1 MFSALPKPEVDV
13 EITTEMFDSFDDL
26 VIEGFS
32 GNTEILML
40 QNEIKADLT
49 TIQEL
54 QDLYASVESH
64 GLTLPLLHFI
74 NASGQLSASI
84 PEIPAVESLTEESP
98 QVDRDAALEGIART
112 IADVLKGL
120 INKIKEFG
128 SKFISGIKLQ
138 FRSLGEVEKL
148 LEKFKS
154 STAGKGLT
162 GEFLSSN
169 QFKLVSYQ
177 YLIELIDANEAVC
190 KFAFAM
196 MKVKIPETRDEKE
209 AYLNTF
215 KTTYQQ
221 CFNGIKIAETG
232 RVLIP
237 HDQKRTYTE
246 AGYTPASFGE
256 LITHLQNY
264 VTYEHQYIDHFCSE
278 WEAWENEIVQRLS
291 ELTEATSSKGRVTK
305 TDPATGKPI
314 YEDEVVTTTNLSEG
328 AKIIDYVY
336 RRVADRHW
344 ADSEA
349 SWLHGVRPSLRIL
362 RALSGGHE

>member
-112 IADVLKGL
+112 ITDVLKGL
-120 INKIKEFG
+120 IDKIKEFG
-128 SKFISGIKLQ
+128 STFISGLKLN
-138 FRSLGEVEKL
+138 FRSLAEVERL

-162 GEFLSSN
+162 SEFLSSN
-169 QFKLVSYQ
+169 KFKLVSYQ
-177 YLIELIDANEAVC
+177 SLIELIDANEAVC

-196 MKVKIPETRDEKE
+196 MKVKIPETREEKE
-209 AYLNTF
+209 TYVDTF
-215 KTTYQQ
+215 KKTYQQ
-221 CFNGIKIAETG
+221 CFGGVKIAETG
-232 RVLIP
+232 RVIVP
-237 HDQKRTYTE
+237 HAMTKTFTE
-246 AGYTPASFGE
+246 SGYTPASFGE

-264 VTYEHQYIDHFCSE
+264 VTYEHQTMEHLCGE
-278 WEAWENEIVQRLS
+278 WGAWEDEVVQRLH
-291 ELTEATSSKGRVTK
+291 ELTDTTSSRGTVTK
-305 TDPATGKPI
+305 TDPTTGKPV
-314 YEDEVVTTTNLSEG
+314 YENETVTTTNKPEG
-328 AKIIDYVY
+328 AKIIDYIY
-336 RRVADRHW
+336 TMLGNRVWDDVH
-344 ADSEA
+344 A
-349 SWLHGVRPSLRIL
+349 SWLHGVRPGLRIL
-362 RALSGGHE
+362 RALSKGHE

>member
-1 MFSALPKPEVDV
+1 VVESFS
-13 EITTEMFDSFDDL
+13 ISTEML
-26 VIEGFS
+26 K
-32 GNTEILML
+32 L
-40 QNEIKADLT
+40 QTDIRTGLT

-64 GLTLPLLHFI
+64 GLTLPLLHFV

-84 PEIPAVESLTEESP
+84 PEIPAVESFTQDSS
-98 QVDRDAALEGIART
+98 VDRDAALEGIART

-128 SKFISGIKLQ
+128 SKLISGIKLH
-138 FRSLGEVEKL
+138 FRSLGEIEKL

-177 YLIELIDANEAVC
+177 SLIELIDANEAVC

-196 MKVKIPETRDEKE
+196 MKVKIPETREEKE

-215 KTTYQQ
+215 SKTYRQ
-221 CFNGIKIAETG
+221 CFNGFKIAETG
-232 RVLIP
+232 RVLVP
-237 HDQKRTYTE
+237 HDRKRTYTE

-256 LITHLQNY
+256 LIIHLQNY
-264 VTYEHQYIDHFCSE
+264 VTYEHQYTDHFCTE
-278 WEAWENEIVQRLS
+278 WEAWENEIVQRLH
-291 ELTEATSSKGRVTK
+291 ELTDTTSSRGTVTK
-305 TDPATGKPI
+305 TDPTTGKPV
-314 YEDEVVTTTNLSEG
+314 YENEVVTTTNLSEG

-336 RRVADRHW
+336 RLVADRHW
-344 ADSEA
+344 AVSEA
-349 SWLHGVRPSLRIL
+349 SWFHGVRPGLRIL
-362 RALSGGHE
+362 RALSKGHE